1 MTQEELKKAIAEG
14 KGGVYVFIGEEE
26 YLKRHYLSEF
36 KKAILDGEPTFAA
49 FNHQSFEGREID
61 FAALREA
68 IMTPPMMAERKL
80 CEWHLCDFNAMR
92 DKTQKELLETF
103 SLVEEY
109 PYATVVF
116 SVQPEDFDAG
126 FLPKKPSKLYTLV
139 SKNAEIIDFPK
150 STDRQLSSWIGRHFV
165 RDGISY
171 PPSFPEKLIERCG
184 HGMDVLKSE
193 MEKLV
198 IFAKASGKDAVDF
211 DDLEN
216 VTCTTSESDAFALS
230 NAILEGN
237 VDGAYRALYD
247 MKSRRVEPIV
257 ILGAV
262 TSAYSDL
269 LAVAK
274 MAADGTSQAEIGK
287 RLRIHEYKAGLY
299 MKSARRRRIEA
310 LEETLTACR
319 AADLRAKTGFG
330 IGYGLIERLIAECA
344 TKR

>member
-14 KGGVYVFIGEEE
+14 RGGVYVFIGEEE

-36 KKAILDGEPTFAA
+36 KKSILDGDPTFAT

-61 FAALREA
+61 FPTLREA
-68 IMTPPMMAERKL
+68 IMTPPMMAEKKL
-80 CEWHLCDFNAMR
+80 CEWHLCDFNALR
-92 DKTQKELLETF
+92 ERAQKEFAETCELL
-103 SLVEEY
+103 SEY

-116 SVQPEDFDAG
+116 SVQPDDFDAG

-139 SKNAEIIDFPK
+139 SKNAEIIDFPR
-150 STDRQLSSWIGRHFV
+150 STDRQLVSWIGRHFV

-171 PPSFPEKLIERCG
+171 PPSLPDKLIERCG
-184 HGMDVLKSE
+184 HGMDALRSE
-193 MEKLV
+193 IDKLV
-198 IFAKASGKDAVDF
+198 SFAKANGRAEISF
-211 DDLEN
+211 DDVES
-216 VTCTTSESDAFALS
+216 VTCATSESDAFALS

-247 MKSRRVEPIV
+247 MKRRRVEPII
-257 ILGAV
+257 ILGSV
-262 TSAYSDL
+262 TGAYSDL
-269 LAVAK
+269 LAIAK
-274 MAADGTSQAEIGK
+274 MAADGMSQAEIGK
-287 RLRIHEYKAGLY
+287 KMRIHEYKAGLY
-299 MKSARRRRIEA
+299 MKSARRRRLEA
-310 LEETLTACR
+310 LHETLAACR